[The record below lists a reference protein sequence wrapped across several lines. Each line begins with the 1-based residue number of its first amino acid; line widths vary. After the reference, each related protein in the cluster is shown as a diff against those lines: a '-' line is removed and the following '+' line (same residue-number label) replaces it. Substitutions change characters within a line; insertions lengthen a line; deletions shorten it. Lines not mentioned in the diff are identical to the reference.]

1 MRAWLEAMAKLIVF
15 TLAMLLNAGMWW
27 YWLPFIARCPSL
39 AAC

>member
-1 MRAWLEAMAKLIVF
+1 VIAWLSALAKLVVF

-27 YWLPFIARCPSL
+27 YWLPFIAHCPTL